1 MVSNYKKSSV
11 ILKQKGVSI
20 AGDKTSIVNA
30 DESAKIVLD
39 GYLRLNVAL
48 PKGSKSETLVTLCEN
63 SVLNVNGN
71 FQAYYNT
78 EIYVFKNAVL
88 DIGSSYINAGAQIR
102 CMERIRLGNG
112 CAIGRN
118 VMIMDFDA
126 HDIYYSDGTKNNIT
140 KPITIENHVWIGA
153 GATILKGVTL
163 GEGCVV
169 GAGSV
174 VTKDVAPHTIVAGNP
189 AKVIKRDINWK

>member
-20 AGDKTSIVNA
+20 VGDKTSIVNA
-30 DESAKIVLD
+30 DDSAKIILD

-48 PKGSKSETLVTLCEN
+48 PKGSKNETLVTLCEN

-71 FQAYYNT
+71 FMAYYNT
-78 EIYVFKNAVL
+78 EIYVFKDAVL
-88 DIGSSYINAGAQIR
+88 DIGGSYINAGAQVR
-102 CMERIRLGNG
+102 CMERIKIGNQ

-126 HDIYYSDGTKNNIT
+126 HDIYYSDGSKNDIT
-140 KPITIENHVWIGA
+140 KPITIEDHVWIGA

-163 GEGCVV
+163 GEGCVI

-189 AKVIKRDINWK
+189 AKVIKKDINWK

>member
-20 AGDKTSIVNA
+20 VGDKTSIVNA

-88 DIGSSYINAGAQIR
+88 DVHEEEIVSNYESKLQFIKSKKDQ
-102 CMERIRLGNG
+102 L
-112 CAIGRN
+112 
-118 VMIMDFDA
+118 
-126 HDIYYSDGTKNNIT
+126 KN
-140 KPITIENHVWIGA
+140 K
-153 GATILKGVTL
+153 K
-163 GEGCVV
+163 
-169 GAGSV
+169 
-174 VTKDVAPHTIVAGNP
+174 
-189 AKVIKRDINWK
+189 